1 MKRAP
6 TPTPPP
12 SSRLLRAAAAEREQ
26 LERHRSELLGTRES
40 LRTELERIED
50 GLREVEER
58 RRLLDRLAPAGEG
71 SASTRAVTAAA
82 GATTTAPG
90 RSGEAELL
98 RGPAIRETAVRLL
111 VGHPDA
117 AQALHY
123 RDWYALLTAA
133 GYEVAGKDPLAV
145 FLTQIS
151 RSPALRRGTRSGVYE
166 LDVGAEPRL
175 RARLDRLHEELRL
188 TASTSQTADLRSI
201 RARRA
206 ELSGEIGQVEKAL
219 EELSRV
225 LQPAA

>member
-1 MKRAP
+1 MKR
-6 TPTPPP
+6 TTIPTPPP
-12 SSRLLRAAAAEREQ
+12 STRLVRAAAAEREQ
-26 LERHRSELLGTRES
+26 LERHRSELLGSRES
-40 LRTELERIED
+40 LRVELERIED

-58 RRLLDRLAPAGEG
+58 RRLLDRLAPARERG
-71 SASTRAVTAAA
+71 AAPAQA
-82 GATTTAPG
+82 GAASGPRPG
-90 RSGEAELL
+90 DATLL

-111 VGHPDA
+111 VGHPDG

-123 RDWYALLTAA
+123 REWFELVTSA

-175 RARLDRLHEELRL
+175 RARLERLHEELRGL
-188 TASTSQTADLRSI
+188 TAGTSQTADLSAI

-206 ELSGEIGQVEKAL
+206 ELTGEIGQVEKAL
-219 EELSRV
+219 EEISRV
-225 LQPAA
+225 LAPAA